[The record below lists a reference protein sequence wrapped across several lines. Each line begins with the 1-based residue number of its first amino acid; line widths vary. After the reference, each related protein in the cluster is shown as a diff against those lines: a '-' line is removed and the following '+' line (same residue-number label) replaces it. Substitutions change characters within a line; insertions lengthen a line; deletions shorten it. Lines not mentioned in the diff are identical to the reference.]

1 MLEIVVVDGEETVTT
16 ESIQESTL
24 IGAEASKRGLC
35 FHCAAFRG
43 REVEGDVE
51 IYFDSPLIGDLQ
63 IDSYVKACRKCL
75 NDFRNLL
82 ATVQ

>member
-1 MLEIVVVDGEETVTT
+1 MLEIVVVDGEEVVTT
-16 ESIQESTL
+16 ESIKQSTL

-43 REVEGDVE
+43 KEIEAEVE
-51 IYFDSPLIGDLQ
+51 IYFDSSLVGDLE
-63 IDSYVKACRKCL
+63 IDRYVKACRKCL

>member
-1 MLEIVVVDGEETVTT
+1 MLEIVVVDGEETVTV
-16 ESIQESTL
+16 ESIKESTL

-43 REVEGDVE
+43 REIEGEVD
-51 IYFDSPLIGDLQ
+51 IYFDSPLIGDLK
-63 IDSYVKACRKCL
+63 IDSYVRACRKCL
-75 NDFRNLL
+75 NDFKNLL

>member
-1 MLEIVVVDGEETVTT
+1 MLEIVVVDGEETVTV
-16 ESIQESTL
+16 ESIKESTL

-43 REVEGDVE
+43 REIEGEVD
-51 IYFDSPLIGDLQ
+51 IYFDSPLIGDLK
-63 IDSYVKACRKCL
+63 INSYVKACRKCL
-75 NDFRNLL
+75 NDFKNLL

>member
-1 MLEIVVVDGEETVTT
+1 MLEIVVVDGKEVVTI
-16 ESIQESTL
+16 ESIKESTL

-43 REVEGDVE
+43 REVEGEVE
-51 IYFDSPLIGDLQ
+51 IYFDSPLISDLI

-75 NDFRNLL
+75 HDFSNLL

>member
-16 ESIQESTL
+16 ESIKESTL

-43 REVEGDVE
+43 REIEGEVD
-51 IYFDSPLIGDLQ
+51 IYFDSPLIGDLK
-63 IDSYVKACRKCL
+63 INSYVKACRKCL
-75 NDFRNLL
+75 NDFKNLL

>member
-1 MLEIVVVDGEETVTT
+1 MLEIVVVDGEEVVTT
-16 ESIQESTL
+16 ESIKQSTL

-43 REVEGDVE
+43 KEVEADVE
-51 IYFDSPLIGDLQ
+51 IYFDTPLVGDLK

-75 NDFRNLL
+75 NDFSNLL
-82 ATVQ
+82 VTVQ

>member
-1 MLEIVVVDGEETVTT
+1 MLEIVVVDGEEVVTI
-16 ESIQESTL
+16 ESIKKSTL

-43 REVEGDVE
+43 KEVEADVE
-51 IYFDSPLIGDLQ
+51 ICFDSPLVGDLK

-75 NDFRNLL
+75 NDFSNLL

>member
-1 MLEIVVVDGEETVTT
+1 MLEIVVVDGEEVVTT
-16 ESIQESTL
+16 ESIKQSTL

-43 REVEGDVE
+43 KEIEAEVE
-51 IYFDSPLIGDLQ
+51 IYFDSSLFGDLE
-63 IDSYVKACRKCL
+63 IDRYVKACRKCL
-75 NDFRNLL
+75 NDFRHLM